1 MKSEKTVPKV
11 IMLDFKYRNVII
23 IPGIVNYQFS
33 WNNIKKISKWFTQ
46 HTNNDWQKQSP
57 ASMIFLGNLGP
68 NKNKIINYNYY
79 RNYNVDLESPGNYV
93 RIYDNA
99 NNYDPG
105 IIV

>member
-1 MKSEKTVPKV
+1 
-11 IMLDFKYRNVII
+11 
-23 IPGIVNYQFS
+23 
-33 WNNIKKISKWFTQ
+33 
-46 HTNNDWQKQSP
+46 
-57 ASMIFLGNLGP
+57 MIFQGNLGP